1 MIIGEQETWTLED
14 LTCRLDK
21 HNKWHKRSP
30 PRIPLPPDEFSAE
43 DKLGLVNYL
52 QELTKSLIK
61 MKKEDLARNV
71 RLEDGDFLY
80 DLGSYTHPDLQKKGR
95 FWRQFQEFV
104 RSLHDMTW
112 PEACLKILRRF
123 HVEVTPIELIDSFKN
138 FLQASKM
145 SDEDYILLM
154 HSRAMGLSSVL
165 PMKDALLFTVANLND
180 CRVKLPLDT
189 WFPLAFGH
197 HHRRR
202 RDGGCD

>member
-1 MIIGEQETWTLED
+1 
-14 LTCRLDK
+14 
-21 HNKWHKRSP
+21 
-30 PRIPLPPDEFSAE
+30 
-43 DKLGLVNYL
+43 
-52 QELTKSLIK
+52 

-80 DLGSYTHPDLQKKGR
+80 DLGSYAHPDLQKKGR

-138 FLQASKM
+138 FLQAPTM

-180 CRVKLPLDT
+180 SRVKLPLEEAINQGKIST
-189 WFPLAFGH
+189 FNALFQGTVEFNRRYVGSQNKNKTPSTRHTTH
-197 HHRRR
+197 HVQ
-202 RDGGCD
+202 DGEGMIFQH